1 MSKIQLESG
10 PASSATHRL
19 TQPSSTLNRR
29 YVTRPTN
36 LAIEE
41 AAKSIPESISES
53 SAPSRL
59 VNLRV
64 HSADLLAAA
73 KAEAEAPK
81 TEEPVIHTV
90 VELGGAPEPEP
101 YQAAP
106 AESEFSPIA
115 DPTPSIYSDQTYVS
129 VDQMIPET
137 DSFAEPTPVVE
148 TMVATITSNTDTN
161 LAPAPEQYSQSFAPA
176 VIDNTPTPA
185 PTPTIDPRDLAM
197 NIAAD
202 YAAASMSAT
211 VAEPAPELS
220 VDTYVGLDAT
230 STDSID
236 AIARAASDAI
246 ASIRTATEPE
256 EISEQIASLQA
267 FAENIRANSS
277 MPEMAELSNTIDK
290 FISVAMKSTKVK
302 ETASKKVSLSSKAN
316 RAADK
321 VAKSSAKVIN
331 RTKPTTTAKPAT
343 KLVKSTAKKPV
354 AARPA
359 ASRPIVKKSANRPVA
374 RPTSRTATRPAA
386 TSLDQDQALR
396 RALRSVAAMDDE
408 PDARPVK
415 SPVRRKG
422 NVKRF
427 ALAFVC
433 AVLCVGA
440 VTYFVGT
447 SIPDISVRVAA
458 MQTGVEASYPSYIP
472 RDYSLKDISSESG
485 KITVTFEGH
494 DNASFTLT
502 EEKSSWDSTTLL
514 RNYVEPTWKD
524 NYTSTHE
531 QGITIYVSGSNAAWV
546 NGGVL
551 YKINSV
557 SASLTNKQLRNIVT
571 SM

>member
-41 AAKSIPESISES
+41 AAKSAPETAS
-53 SAPSRL
+53 STSTPSRL

-73 KAEAEAPK
+73 EAAAK
-81 TEEPVIHTV
+81 TPQIEEPIIRNV
-90 VELGGAPEPEP
+90 VELGGSPSMTADSNQNSNYVLDQPPAISPEPTTTQDYVEP
-101 YQAAP
+101 
-106 AESEFSPIA
+106 
-115 DPTPSIYSDQTYVS
+115 TTLV
-129 VDQMIPET
+129 
-137 DSFAEPTPVVE
+137 AEPTTFVEPAPIEESVAVVE
-148 TMVATITSNTDTN
+148 TITTYMEPATSET
-161 LAPAPEQYSQSFAPA
+161 SFAPA
-176 VIDNTPTPA
+176 VVPA
-185 PTPTIDPRDLAM
+185 PTPAQAVDPRDLAM
-197 NIAAD
+197 SIAAD
-202 YAAASMSAT
+202 YAAASMSAA
-211 VAEPAPELS
+211 VAEPTPTVAT

-236 AIARAASDAI
+236 AIAQAASDAI

-302 ETASKKVSLSSKAN
+302 ETANKKVSLSSKAN

-321 VAKSSAKVIN
+321 VTRSSAKVIS
-331 RTKPTTTAKPAT
+331 RVKPATPAAKPAS
-343 KLVKSTAKKPV
+343 KATAKKPV
-354 AARPA
+354 ARPTV
-359 ASRPIVKKSANRPVA
+359 SRPIAKSTAKRPTA
-374 RPTSRTATRPAA
+374 RPISRTATRPSA

-408 PDARPVK
+408 PEARPAK
-415 SPVRRKG
+415 SAVRRKG
-422 NVKRF
+422 NIRRF

-433 AVLCVGA
+433 AVICVGA
-440 VTYFVGT
+440 VTYFVST

-472 RDYSLKDISSESG
+472 RDYSLKSISSESG
-485 KITVTFEGH
+485 KIVITFEGPEH
-494 DNASFTLT
+494 SSFTLT

-514 RNYVEPTWKD
+514 RNYVELTWKE

-531 QGITIYVSGSNAAWV
+531 QGITIYISGSNAAWV

-551 YKINSV
+551 YKINSTG
-557 SASLTNKQLRNIVT
+557 ASLTNKQLRNIVT

>member
-41 AAKSIPESISES
+41 AAKSIPESTPDTST
-53 SAPSRL
+53 PSRL
-59 VNLRV
+59 VNLRI

-73 KAEAEAPK
+73 EASAKAPQA
-81 TEEPVIHTV
+81 EEPIIRHV
-90 VELGGAPEPEP
+90 VELGGTLDTTPYSNQNPASALTQPASTAPE
-101 YQAAP
+101 YTMQ
-106 AESEFSPIA
+106 
-115 DPTPSIYSDQTYVS
+115 QTYTEPA
-129 VDQMIPET
+129 QP
-137 DSFAEPTPVVE
+137 AEPTPSNEPVAVVE
-148 TMVATITSNTDTN
+148 TITTYVEPSVTN
-161 LAPAPEQYSQSFAPA
+161 ETSFAPA
-176 VIDNTPTPA
+176 IVSTPA
-185 PTPTIDPRDLAM
+185 PTPAQAIDPRDLAM
-197 NIAAD
+197 SIAAD
-202 YAAASMSAT
+202 YAAASMSAA
-211 VAEPAPELS
+211 VAEPAPVTAT
-220 VDTYVGLDAT
+220 VDTYVGLDTT

-236 AIARAASDAI
+236 AIAQAASDAI

-277 MPEMAELSNTIDK
+277 MPEMTELSNTIDK
-290 FISVAMKSTKVK
+290 FISVAMKSTKIK
-302 ETASKKVSLSSKAN
+302 ETANKKVSLSSKAS

-331 RTKPTTTAKPAT
+331 RAKPTASTAKPAS
-343 KLVKSTAKKPV
+343 KIAAKKPI
-354 AARPA
+354 ARPA
-359 ASRPIVKKSANRPVA
+359 ASRPTVKPTAKRPVA
-374 RPTSRTATRPAA
+374 RPASRTTAHPTA

-408 PDARPVK
+408 PEARPAK

-422 NVKRF
+422 NVRRF

-433 AVLCVGA
+433 AVVCVGA
-440 VTYFVGT
+440 VTYFVST

-458 MQTGVEASYPSYIP
+458 MQTGVEASYPSYVP
-472 RDYSLKDISSESG
+472 RDYSLKGISSESG
-485 KITVTFEGH
+485 KIIITFEGPEH
-494 DNASFTLT
+494 ASFTLT

-514 RNYVEPTWKD
+514 RNYVEPTWKG

-551 YKINSV
+551 YKINSTG
-557 SASLTNKQLRNIVT
+557 ANLTNKQLRNIVT

>member
-41 AAKSIPESISES
+41 AAKSIPESTPDTST
-53 SAPSRL
+53 PSRL

-64 HSADLLAAA
+64 HSADLLAAT
-73 KAEAEAPK
+73 EAATKTPQ
-81 TEEPVIHTV
+81 TEEPIIRNV
-90 VELGGAPEPEP
+90 VELGGAPSV
-101 YQAAP
+101 AMN
-106 AESEFSPIA
+106 
-115 DPTPSIYSDQTYVS
+115 SDQSSSYQSDQPSSISSESIMQQAYVEPTTF
-129 VDQMIPET
+129 V
-137 DSFAEPTPVVE
+137 AEPTPVDKPVAVVE
-148 TMVATITSNTDTN
+148 TITTYVEPPIANE
-161 LAPAPEQYSQSFAPA
+161 ASFAPA
-176 VIDNTPTPA
+176 IVSASDPTPMQ
-185 PTPTIDPRDLAM
+185 TVDPRDLAM
-197 NIAAD
+197 SIAAD
-202 YAAASMSAT
+202 YAAASMSAA
-211 VAEPAPELS
+211 VAEPTPVTAT
-220 VDTYVGLDAT
+220 VDTYVGLDTT

-236 AIARAASDAI
+236 AIAQAASDAI

-277 MPEMAELSNTIDK
+277 MPEMTELSNTIDK
-290 FISVAMKSTKVK
+290 FISVAMKSTKIK
-302 ETASKKVSLSSKAN
+302 ETASKKVSLSSKAS

-321 VAKSSAKVIN
+321 VTKSSAKVIN
-331 RTKPTTTAKPAT
+331 RAKPTTPATKPTPKIAAKKPAARPT
-343 KLVKSTAKKPV
+343 TPRPVYKSTAKKP
-354 AARPA
+354 
-359 ASRPIVKKSANRPVA
+359 ST
-374 RPTSRTATRPAA
+374 RPTSRIATRPTAA
-386 TSLDQDQALR
+386 SLDQDQALR

-408 PDARPVK
+408 PEARPVK

-422 NVKRF
+422 NVRRF

-433 AVLCVGA
+433 AVVCVGA
-440 VTYFVGT
+440 VTYFVST

-458 MQTGVEASYPSYIP
+458 MQTGVEASYPSYVP
-472 RDYSLKDISSESG
+472 RDYSLKGISSESG
-485 KITVTFEGH
+485 KIIITFEGPEH
-494 DNASFTLT
+494 SSFTLT

-531 QGITIYVSGSNAAWV
+531 QGITIYISGSNAAWV

-551 YKINSV
+551 YKINSTG
-557 SASLTNKQLRNIVT
+557 ASLTNKQLRNIVT

>member
-1 MSKIQLESG
+1 MSKIQLEPG

-19 TQPSSTLNRR
+19 TRPSSTLNRR

-41 AAKSIPESISES
+41 VAKSIPQQETSNSG
-53 SAPSRL
+53 APSRL

-73 KAEAEAPK
+73 ETETKAPK
-81 TEEPVIHTV
+81 IEEPVIHSV
-90 VELGGAPEPEP
+90 VELGGTSEPSIFDNTPEP
-101 YQAAP
+101 
-106 AESEFSPIA
+106 
-115 DPTPSIYSDQTYVS
+115 DTYSDTYQPAFTEPQPTIS
-129 VDQMIPET
+129 EPMAPSFTNDQLYAPIDQIVAEPTAVIEAT
-137 DSFAEPTPVVE
+137 TTSITTYAEPTP
-148 TMVATITSNTDTN
+148 SKS
-161 LAPAPEQYSQSFAPA
+161 YSQDF
-176 VIDNTPTPA
+176 TPA
-185 PTPTIDPRDLAM
+185 IASTPVPTQPVDPRDLAM

-211 VAEPAPELS
+211 VAEPSPTLS

-236 AIARAASDAI
+236 AIAQAASDAI

-277 MPEMAELSNTIDK
+277 MPEMTELSNTIDK

-302 ETASKKVSLSSKAN
+302 ETASKKVALSSKAS

-331 RTKPTTTAKPAT
+331 RAKPTASTAKPSP
-343 KLVKSTAKKPV
+343 KV
-354 AARPA
+354 AARKPA
-359 ASRPIVKKSANRPVA
+359 VA
-374 RPTSRTATRPAA
+374 RPTVSRANARPATRPTARPINRANAGARPSAA
-386 TSLDQDQALR
+386 LNQDQALR

-408 PDARPVK
+408 PEARPAR
-415 SPVRRKG
+415 SAVRRKG

-440 VTYFVGT
+440 VTYLVST
-447 SIPDISVRVAA
+447 NIPDISVRVAA

-485 KITVTFEGH
+485 KIVITFEGPEH
-494 DNASFTLT
+494 SSFTLT

-551 YKINSV
+551 YKINSTG
-557 SASLTNKQLRNIVT
+557 ASLTNKQLRNIVT